1 MIEAGAYL
9 HQRIIVEVT
18 QSITKKEENQGMD
31 PTGNQKVSATDANLG
46 EMITLQEFLAT
57 TGGLTLQER
66 QRIVDQALL
75 LIEQFYVHLPLKRAM
90 HAVDPVQRLKL
101 LRYRLHT
108 LSERRFHDEMIS
120 IFMELRDLHTNY
132 LLPAPFGNMTANLPL
147 RIEEFFEDGERRYL
161 VTAVIAGRIDD
172 PHFEPGVVI
181 THWNG
186 IPMDRAVELNADRQ
200 AGSNPDARHAQGVDT
215 MTARYMGLSAPPDEE
230 WVLLNYVTVDGQER
244 GTRVDWLVF
253 QPDLSPT
260 AVSPDSAENPL
271 SLALGIDVQIESIR
285 RARKMLFAPEAM
297 EIERQVTATF
307 EARGGLEPGEAV
319 PDTGMADVSTFPDKL
334 QFRSVSTPHGEFG
347 YIRIRSF
354 HVDDVDG
361 FVAEVVRVARLL
373 PQNGLIVDV
382 RGNGGGTIMAG
393 ERLLQIFTPRKIEP
407 ERLHFIN
414 TPLTHELSRRPGLE
428 VWRESIAQAVETGTP
443 FSDGFPIFPD
453 EPENCNRLGQQYH
466 GPAVLIIDGLCYS
479 TTDIFAAGWQ
489 DHAIGPILGTDGNTG
504 AGGANVWTHEL
515 LGGLLSGQNSPIRPL
530 PKGTRMRVA
539 IRRTSRVGKRSGD
552 PLEDLG
558 VVPDEIHRITKNDL
572 LNNNED
578 LIAHAASILA
588 DLPVRTLVV
597 EVTTLRDKTAQ
608 VSTTTENIS
617 RLDAYLDGRP
627 RQTFDIEDRGVE
639 FELPVPLSGSH
650 VLELRGFDSNDQL
663 VAAKRMEV

>member
-1 MIEAGAYL
+1 MQTAI
-9 HQRIIVEVT
+9 T
-18 QSITKKEENQGMD
+18 QNITKKDENQGMD
-31 PTGNQKVSATDANLG
+31 PTGNQKVNATEANLG
-46 EMITLQEFLAT
+46 AMITLQEFLAT
-57 TGGLTLQER
+57 TGGLTLEER
-66 QRIVDQALL
+66 QRIVDQALV

-101 LRYRLHT
+101 LRFRLHT

-120 IFMELRDLHTNY
+120 IFTGLRDLHTNY
-132 LLPAPFGNMTANLPL
+132 LLPAPFGFMTASLPL
-147 RIEEFFEDGERRYL
+147 RIEEFFEGDKSRYL
-161 VTAVIAGRIDD
+161 VTAVTAGRIDD
-172 PHFEPGVVI
+172 PRFEPGVEI

-186 IPMDRAVELNADRQ
+186 VPMDRAVELNADRQ

-230 WVLLNYVTVDGQER
+230 WVLLNYLTTDGQER
-244 GTRVDWLVF
+244 GTRIEWLVF
-253 QPDLSPT
+253 QPDPSPT
-260 AVSPDSAENPL
+260 AVDPNSAEDPL
-271 SLALGIDVQIESIR
+271 SRALGIDVQTENIR

-297 EIERQVTATF
+297 ELERQVTATF
-307 EARGGLEPGEAV
+307 EARGGLEPGEAI
-319 PDTGMADVSTFPDKL
+319 PESDMADVSTFPDKL
-334 QFRSVSTPHGEFG
+334 QFRPVSTPHGEFG

-354 HVDDVDG
+354 AVDDVDG
-361 FVAEVVRVARLL
+361 FVAEVARIVRLL
-373 PQNGLIVDV
+373 PQNGLVVDV
-382 RGNGGGTIMAG
+382 RSNGGGTIMAG
-393 ERLLQIFTPRKIEP
+393 ERLLQLFTPKKIEP

-414 TPLTHELSRRPGLE
+414 TPLTLELSRRQGLE
-428 VWRESIAQAVETGTP
+428 VWRESIAQAVETGSP

-466 GPAVLIIDGLCYS
+466 GPVVLITDGLCYS

-504 AGGANVWTHEL
+504 AGGANVWAHEL
-515 LGGLLSGQNSPIRPL
+515 LGRLLSGQNSPIRPL

-539 IRRTSRVGKRSGD
+539 IRRTSRVGERSGD

-558 VVPDEIHRITKNDL
+558 VVPDEIHRMTKNDL

-578 LIAHAASILA
+578 LIERTASILA
-588 DLPVRTLVV
+588 GLPVRKLAV
-597 EVTTLRDKTAQ
+597 EVTTLRDSTAK
-608 VSTTTENIS
+608 VSATTKNIS

-627 RQTFDIEDRGVE
+627 RLTLDVEDGDTE
-639 FELPVPLSGSH
+639 FELSVPLSGSH
-650 VLELRGFDSNDQL
+650 VLELRGFDDKDRL